1 MTVKKFKF
9 VSPSVKI
16 AEIDNSQLTAVG
28 GDIGTLV
35 IGRANRGPAMKPVK
49 VSSFSE
55 FVETFGEP
63 TAQTVNGDIW
73 RENVIVGP
81 TYGVYAA
88 QAALRSSNSF
98 TFVRLL
104 GTEHSEATA
113 NSGEAGWKVGAVS
126 ATQTTGGAYGL
137 FVFPS
142 GSSQC
147 TGTLAAVWYLTEGS
161 LELTGNIYASKN
173 LATTT
178 GMGSSGMF
186 ESDANK
192 QFRIILKDGSGTEI
206 ENTRFD
212 FDRASDKFVRKVFS
226 TNPTLLNSSLYVS
239 ADRKKYFLGE
249 SFEDHINA
257 ASELDPLRASTK
269 WVGCI
274 LALKHNTSATG
285 EEHCD
290 RRTEFTNSQ
299 TGWFFSQDFNVGEST
314 GSYQPQNMTK
324 LFKLHALD
332 SGEWNQSNIKVSIR
346 NIKVSDNSEFSPYG
360 TFDVVIR
367 RIDDSDDNV
376 QVLEQF
382 VGCNLNPDDAD
393 NYICAKIGD
402 KYTAFDHSSRLNKD
416 IGVFDNRSKYVRV
429 EVADKVVSK
438 AIVPQSLPFGVYGP
452 VTYKSFAIVSGSS
465 GFGTYKSPL
474 VSTAPFV
481 KGNAQI
487 AGALGNSNI
496 AVYMMPN
503 GTGDF
508 TGSVIF
514 PRPLLRADT
523 TTGSLSNPSNAYF
536 GVHTDTPSGKFARS
550 IKDVVRSLAAGVSS
564 FAASDASATEHAWY
578 FTLDDVKYLGSS
590 TTEGQYL
597 SGSRVLGTSITAGGS
612 YQSVLNAGF
621 NNFTT
626 VMNGGF
632 DGLDIREIEPFRNTE
647 TANKTDKNSYE
658 FNTIKRAIDI
668 CRDREDVQFN
678 VISVPGVTNA
688 TLTNRLLAVCEE
700 RGDAIAIIDC
710 ENDFLPRSEN
720 SSNLETRTIA
730 VTTTVSSMKDR
741 NLNTSYGA
749 AYSTWANIRDT
760 ITNNIIPVPPSVIA
774 VGTLAYNDAVA
785 APYYAPAGF
794 SRGNVSNGSS
804 GLNVVSLVKRLRES
818 DRDKLYEVK
827 VNSIAN
833 ISTAGIVVWGQKT
846 LLSTTS
852 ALNRIN
858 VRRAMIHI
866 ERLIADVAYTIIFD
880 PNAQV
885 TWNRFVAKA
894 DPILRTIL
902 VDNGISD
909 YKLIFDAST
918 NTPDNIDNNVAYGK
932 IFIKPSKAIEFI
944 GLDFSI
950 TPQGANFEELS

>member
-35 IGRANRGPAMKPVK
+35 IGRANRGPAMKPVT

-63 TAQTVNGDIW
+63 TAQTTNGDIW
-73 RENVIVGP
+73 RDNIVVGP

-88 QAALRSSNSF
+88 QAALRSSNVF

-104 GTEHSEATA
+104 GTEHSEAATNA
-113 NSGEAGWKVGAVS
+113 GEAGWKVGAVGT
-126 ATQTTGGAYGL
+126 AQTAGGAYGL

-142 GSSQC
+142 GSAQC
-147 TGTLAAVWYLTEGS
+147 TGTLAAVWYLSEGS
-161 LELTGNIYASKN
+161 VELTGNVYAN
-173 LATTT
+173 NGLAPTTSS
-178 GMGSSGMF
+178 GSAGMF
-186 ESDANK
+186 ESDTNK
-192 QFRIILKDGSGTEI
+192 QFRISIKDGTGVEV

-212 FDRASDKFVRKVFS
+212 LDRSSDKFVRKVFN
-226 TNPTLLNSSLYVS
+226 TNPTLLNSTVYVA

-249 SFEDHINA
+249 SNEDYIGSA
-257 ASELDPLRASTK
+257 PELSALRASTK

-274 LALKHNTSATG
+274 LALKHNTSS
-285 EEHCD
+285 EEHAD

-299 TGWFFSQDFNVGEST
+299 TGWFFSQDFNVGEAT

-332 SGEWNQSNIKVSIR
+332 SGEWNQNNIKVSIR
-346 NIKVSDNSEFSPYG
+346 NIKTSDNIEYSPYG
-360 TFDVVIR
+360 SFDVVIR
-367 RIDDSDDNV
+367 RIDDSDDRPEI
-376 QVLEQF
+376 LEQF
-382 VGCNLNPDDAD
+382 VGCTLNPDDAD
-393 NYICAKIGD
+393 NYVASRIGD
-402 KYTAFDHSSRLNKD
+402 KYTSFDHTERLNKE

-429 EVADKVVSK
+429 EVSDRVANKAVV
-438 AIVPQSLPFGVYGP
+438 PESLPFGVYGP
-452 VTYKSFAIVSGSS
+452 VVYKSFAIVSGSS
-465 GFGTYKSPL
+465 GFGKYKSPL
-474 VSTAPFV
+474 VAEAPFV

-487 AGALGNSNI
+487 VRSLGTLNA
-496 AVYMMPN
+496 AVYMMPA
-503 GTGDF
+503 GSGDF
-508 TGSVIF
+508 TGSVVF
-514 PRPLLRADT
+514 PRPLLRGDT
-523 TTGSLSNPSNAYF
+523 TTGSLANGRNAYF
-536 GVHTDTPSGKFARS
+536 GAFTDTVSGKFAKSTR
-550 IKDVVRSLAAGVSS
+550 DTLRSLAAGVSS
-564 FAASDASATEHAWY
+564 FDASDAAATEHAWY

-590 TTEGQYL
+590 TSDAQYV
-597 SGSRVLGTSITAGGS
+597 SGSRVLGTSITAGGT
-612 YQSVLNAGF
+612 YQTLLNAGF

-632 DGLDIREIEPFRNTE
+632 DGLDVREIEPFRNSE
-647 TANKTDKNSYE
+647 LSNKTDKTSYE
-658 FNTIKRAIDI
+658 YNTIKRAIDV
-668 CRDREDVQFN
+668 CRDREDVRFN
-678 VISVPGVTNA
+678 VISVPGLTNA
-688 TLTNRLLAVCEE
+688 SLTNRLLTVCED

-710 ENDFLPRSEN
+710 ENDFIPRSES
-720 SSNLETRTIA
+720 SSNLEARTISVA
-730 VTTTVSSMKDR
+730 TTVSSMKDR
-741 NLNTSYGA
+741 SLNTSYGA

-760 ITNNIIPVPPSVIA
+760 LTNNIVPVPPSVIA
-774 VGTLAYNDAVA
+774 IGTLAYNDAVA

-818 DRDKLYEVK
+818 DRDKLYDAK

-846 LLSTTS
+846 LLSTSS

-866 ERLIADVAYTIIFD
+866 ERLVADVAYTIVFD
-880 PNAQV
+880 PNARV
-885 TWNRFVAKA
+885 TWNRFVSQVE
-894 DPILRTIL
+894 PILRTIL
-902 VDNGISD
+902 ADNGISEF
-909 YKLIFDAST
+909 KLVFDETT
-918 NTPDNIDNNVAYGK
+918 NTPDNIDNNIAYGK